1 MYTTGKMQTYVDR
14 SRLVNVCELVVPSE
28 MEWLGPSQ
36 DLVPEL
42 QPEVVYSRR
51 TLWDTT
57 PPDAGVQRTV
67 MLFPLLVAVTLSDAR
82 NPRKVNVSG
91 VLHSLSVPDLVY
103 LPRAV

>member
-1 MYTTGKMQTYVDR
+1 MDR
-14 SRLVNVCELVVPSE
+14 SRLVNVCELVVPSKIHRQ
-28 MEWLGPSQ
+28 GPSQ
-36 DLVPEL
+36 DLSPEL
-42 QPEVVYSRR
+42 QPEVVYKRR
-51 TLWDTT
+51 TCWFVT

-82 NPRKVNVSG
+82 NPRKVNVRG